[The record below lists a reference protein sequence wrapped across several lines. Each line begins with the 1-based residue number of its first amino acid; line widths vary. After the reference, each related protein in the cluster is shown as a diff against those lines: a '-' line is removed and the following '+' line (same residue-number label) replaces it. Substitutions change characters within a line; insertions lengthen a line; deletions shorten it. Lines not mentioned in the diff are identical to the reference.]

1 MAWLATYTEQLTR
14 IARVEHW
21 DVFTGRVENI
31 AHRVRDL
38 YASFEMEQSAE
49 LAKSAR
55 TSASKHHTA
64 KSKAKPHTASSNPH
78 SAKSIKDKKARE
90 VRQDVD
96 DVQEG
101 SGSEGENAAR
111 VVGGE
116 EEEMGVS
123 TLPCTASALSPQQEE
138 EDEVC
143 VCVSMCLCTC
153 VCVCVCMCVCLCV
166 CLCVCVCAGLYA
178 LKVCVGNAGVRM
190 RVCVYACVCM
200 RVCMCVSVCVCVCV
214 CVCVF

>member
-38 YASFEMEQSAE
+38 YASFEMEQSAKLE
-49 LAKSAR
+49 KTAR
-55 TSASKHHTA
+55 TIGSKHRTA
-64 KSKAKPHTASSNPH
+64 KSNAKRHTAQSKATPQTASSNPH
-78 SAKSIKDKKARE
+78 SAKSIKDKKVRE
-90 VRQDVD
+90 VRQDVE
-96 DVQEG
+96 VG

-123 TLPCTASALSPQQEE
+123 TLPSTASADLSAQEE
-138 EDEVC
+138 QEDEVGVC
-143 VCVSMCLCTC
+143 EYVCVH
-153 VCVCVCMCVCLCV
+153 
-166 CLCVCVCAGLYA
+166 
-178 LKVCVGNAGVRM
+178 
-190 RVCVYACVCM
+190 VCM
-200 RVCMCVSVCVCVCV
+200 RVWVLVCVLVRVCVCWSICSQSL
-214 CVCVF
+214 CW